1 MCVHALCTSLV
12 SGMYQ
17 CFCCI
22 GATLVLIKRVCADY
36 IVPTCTMLEISVG
49 NMERGKRMMLKRERA
64 TKALSAVKASPEA
77 RTKVV
82 NVARATYR
90 ERGG

>member
-1 MCVHALCTSLV
+1 MLLLYWCNPSAYKT
-12 SGMYQ
+12 M
-17 CFCCI
+17 
-22 GATLVLIKRVCADY
+22 CADLLSE
-36 IVPTCTMLEISVG
+36 PHRG
-49 NMERGKRMMLKRERA
+49 QHGERKAQDVEERKSH
-64 TKALSAVKASPEA
+64 KALSAVKASPEA